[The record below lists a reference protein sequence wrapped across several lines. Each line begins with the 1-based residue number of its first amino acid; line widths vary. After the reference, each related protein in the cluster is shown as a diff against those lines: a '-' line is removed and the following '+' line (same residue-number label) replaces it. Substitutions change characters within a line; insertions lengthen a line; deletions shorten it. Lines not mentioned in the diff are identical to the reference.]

1 LIKFKRNK
9 QRIKRKRFATRED
22 RIITIANGISIS
34 RMILSVPLVYY
45 LDKDNLPMAMALI
58 GIIIFTDLLDGWIAR
73 KADEITHFG
82 KLIDPVADKVCMMMV
97 VIFLVFKIGLPMLLF
112 FFILAIRDI
121 ILITMGI
128 YLMFKQNRVFA
139 SNKTGKWFIFTTS
152 LMVLSFVFYSS
163 ESISVTYIG
172 LLSIISYTLYFI
184 SIILFIFSSYFYF
197 KRYMKNFKDLKG
209 SNVLTI

>member
-1 LIKFKRNK
+1 MALI
-9 QRIKRKRFATRED
+9 
-22 RIITIANGISIS
+22 
-34 RMILSVPLVYY
+34 
-45 LDKDNLPMAMALI
+45 LI
-58 GIIIFTDLLDGWIAR
+58 GIIIFTDLLDGWVAR
-73 KADEITHFG
+73 KVDEITHFG
-82 KLIDPVADKVCMMMV
+82 KLIDPVADKVCMMMI
-97 VIFLVFKIGLPMLLF
+97 VIFLIFKIGLPMLLF

-163 ESISVTYIG
+163 KSINTIYLNSLG
-172 LLSIISYTLYFI
+172 LISYTLYFI

-209 SNVLTI
+209 ADVLSI

>member
-1 LIKFKRNK
+1 MIKFKRNK
-9 QRIKRKRFATRED
+9 HRIKRKRFATRED

-34 RMILSVPLVYY
+34 RMILSIPLVYY

-58 GIIIFTDLLDGWIAR
+58 GIIIFTDLLDGWVAR
-73 KADEITHFG
+73 KVDEITHFG

-97 VIFLVFKIGLPMLLF
+97 VIFLIFKIGLPMLLF

-163 ESISVTYIG
+163 ESISVSYINS
-172 LLSIISYTLYFI
+172 LSIISYTLYFI
-184 SIILFIFSSYFYF
+184 STILFIFSSYFYF
-197 KRYMKNFKDLKG
+197 KRYMENFKDLKE
-209 SNVLTI
+209 SNVLSI

>member
-1 LIKFKRNK
+1 MIKFKRNK

-45 LDKDNLPMAMALI
+45 LDKDNLPIAMALI
-58 GIIIFTDLLDGWIAR
+58 GIIILTDLLDGWVAR
-73 KADEITHFG
+73 KVDEITHFG

-112 FFILAIRDI
+112 FFILAVRDI

-172 LLSIISYTLYFI
+172 SLGIISYTLYFI
-184 SIILFIFSSYFYF
+184 STILFIFSSYFYF